1 MLLANLVWLTTDVV
15 LTDQR
20 IAQLP
25 TAALDRVAKQ
35 LVVFFVDSKFYTLF
49 SFLFGLG
56 FAIQL
61 SRAAERGR
69 AIVATYARR
78 VTVLAVIGV
87 LHPFCCGMATFY

>member
-1 MLLANLVWLTTDVV
+1 MPLRNRPGNYPILTLATAGDRPAVV
-15 LTDQR
+15 
-20 IAQLP
+20 
-25 TAALDRVAKQ
+25 AALDRVAKQ